1 MTREETLEWID
12 LILDSLDK
20 HEMMAIIRESSGDFD
35 GEFFETISS
44 ETERYE
50 TEGNQEIANRLT
62 SIARAIASVRQN
74 RTENL

>member
-1 MTREETLEWID
+1 MTREETLQWID

-20 HEMMAIIRESSGDFD
+20 HEMMAIIKESSGDFD
-35 GEFFETISS
+35 GDFFETISS

-50 TEGNQEIANRLT
+50 AEGNQETANRLT

>member
-20 HEMMAIIRESSGDFD
+20 HEMMAIINESRDKFD
-35 GEFFETISS
+35 GDFFETISS

-50 TEGNQEIANRLT
+50 AENDKKTANQLT

-74 RTENL
+74 RAENL